1 MLVFEPVSSQN
12 NRKQTVGKQLS
23 KRDNTKIMK
32 KHLNTLF
39 VTTQGAYLAKE
50 GESVI
55 VRVEK
60 ETRLRIPVHTLGGIV
75 CFGNVGCSPFLMGF
89 CAKRDVAISFL
100 SEYGRFLARVQGPVS
115 GNVLL
120 RREQF
125 RWADSMDKSADI
137 AKAVLTG
144 KLANSRTVLRRALR
158 DHSEKLDTDKVR
170 LASRLLKGS
179 LKRLQS
185 ESDLHLLRG
194 IEGDAA
200 HTYYKVFDNLIT
212 AQKKDFVFNGRNRRP
227 PLDNVNCLL
236 SFIYTLLMHDVRSAL
251 ESVGLDSAVGF
262 LHRDRPGRPGLAL
275 DLMEEFRPFIADR
288 LTLSLINLSQVAN
301 KGFNKSESGALL
313 MNDETRKTVLVAYQ
327 KRKQDEI
334 MHPFLEEKVSIG
346 LLFHLQALLFD
357 GYPPFVWKL
366 VNLCLYL

>member
-1 MLVFEPVSSQN
+1 M
-12 NRKQTVGKQLS
+12 
-23 KRDNTKIMK
+23 KR
-32 KHLNTLF
+32 HLNTLF

-60 ETRLRIPVHTLGGIV
+60 QTRLRVPVHTLGGIV

-89 CAKRDVAISFL
+89 CAERDVSISFL

-120 RREQF
+120 RREQY
-125 RWADSMDKSADI
+125 RRADDMTFSAQM
-137 AKAVLTG
+137 ARSVLTG
-144 KLANSRTVLRRALR
+144 KLANCRTVLQRALR
-158 DHSEKLDTDKVR
+158 DHSDKLDADKV
-170 LASRLLKGS
+170 SQVSKQISYS
-179 LKRLQS
+179 LKRLQEDVPLNS
-185 ESDLHLLRG
+185 MRG

-200 HTYYKVFDNLIT
+200 HVYFKVFDHLIT
-212 AQKKDFVFNGRNRRP
+212 SQKEDFSFQDRNRRP

-236 SFIYTLLMHDVRSAL
+236 SFLYTLVMHDVRSAL
-251 ESVGLDSAVGF
+251 ESVGLDPAVGF

-288 LTLSLINLSQVAN
+288 LTLSLINLSQVQK
-301 KGFNKSESGALL
+301 KGFKKSESGAVL
-313 MNDETRKTVLVAYQ
+313 MDDETRKTVLVAYQ

-334 MHPFLEEKVSIG
+334 MHPFIEEKVTIG
-346 LLFHLQALLFD
+346 LLFHMQALLMARYLRGDLD
-357 GYPPFVWKL
+357 GYPPFVWK
-366 VNLCLYL
+366 